1 MSVSVLLF
9 FRTTYRTFCR
19 FISGRLLT
27 PLTKLRLGA
36 DSWFS
41 AELWQQTRPVRA
53 ELFSVERLQLH
64 AQSLATAQPVVSDTT
79 LLQQLRQYCRPAL
92 QRRLTANADTLLA
105 AYRVSAAELQA
116 GHNIVPAA
124 EWLLDNYHIVEQQIR
139 EIRDDLP
146 PGYYRQLPKLA
157 RGPFRGYPRVL
168 GIAWAYIAHTD
179 SHFDPVILQR
189 FLSAY
194 QQVQPLS
201 IGELWAVAITL
212 RIVLIENLR
221 RLTDQISLGLRERAA
236 ADQLADA
243 LLNGADWQHA
253 VAHYSSTL
261 TDNFAAQL
269 AKRLRDQDPGVTP
282 ALSWLNRQLSAQ
294 HDNIDDVVLRAQ
306 QRLGA
311 SNVSV
316 RNVITSM
323 RLMSA
328 IDWTELFE
336 SVSLV
341 DQQLAGGSRFSEMDF
356 ASRNL
361 YRTAIEQLAR
371 RAKCSELTVTT
382 AVLQTAH
389 SAATGCDNPV
399 QAAREADCGYH
410 LLGNGRPAFAQ
421 QLGITHSTGY
431 RLRHGISSRG
441 IKGYISL
448 FILLS
453 AALLLLAGALLDVSA
468 AGWLWLLLL
477 AAIPLSEL
485 AGALLQN
492 MTNRYS
498 TARVLP
504 ALALQHGVPPELR
517 TLIAVPVLLSDATEL
532 RQHLQRLEEHY
543 LAAGNGDISL
553 ALLSDFADA
562 PLQQLPTDKALLQQA
577 IAGIA
582 GLNSHYGAGPA
593 GPRFLLLH
601 RQRTYNPGELCW
613 MGRERKR
620 GKLSDLNAALRSNAD
635 AAGNN
640 GGPNP
645 FSGASAE
652 YPLLSNAVPPQV
664 RYVITLDAD
673 TRLPRNAAVKLVG
686 KMAHPLNQAQFCP
699 QQQRIIAGY
708 GILQPR
714 VTPALALA
722 EQGSRYLRLSSGPAG
737 IDPYAGAVSDLYQD
751 LFAEGSFTGKGIYD
765 VDAFSAALSGRVP
778 DNSMLSHDLFEG
790 IFARAGLASD
800 IEVVEDFPSRY
811 DVAVKR
817 QHRWTRGDWQLL
829 PWLYRATVDRA
840 PVNRHGAATA
850 KLPLLGCWKILDN
863 LRRSLLAPAGF
874 VALTAALLLPWPTAL
889 NATWLLLAVLLLP
902 VLLMRRFSVLPRHSI
917 LQHGGAIQLRSLY
930 GNLLADLG
938 QTLSQSLLQL
948 ILLADQAWRMSHAI
962 SVTLWRLLVSRK
974 HLLQWVTT
982 AQNSAKRPLSLAG
995 YYRQMAP
1002 GLILAWLSSALV
1014 LWLAPHNLPLLLP
1027 LLLLW
1032 QLAPAL
1038 MYWLSLP
1045 TNLRQ
1050 TQPLSG
1056 ADADSL
1062 RLVARRTWRFFERFV
1077 SSDDNWLPP
1086 DNFQQLPQPVVA
1098 HRTSPTNIGM
1108 YLLSIVT
1115 ARDFGWLGSHAAAG
1129 KLEQTFVTL
1138 AQLGRHQGHFF
1149 NWYDTQTLQPL
1160 APAYISSVDSGN
1172 LAGHLLALANSVEDW
1187 QQHLS
1192 APLALQG
1199 LNDTLAL
1206 AQLSLQLCDHSL
1218 LHNRQLRSKLDKIS
1232 QLLHATHRP
1241 APLHKALIQ
1250 LAAEAHAE
1258 YQSAAAQQ
1266 PAGVTEQAHCDN
1278 LQFYLQALLHTLQQH
1293 QHDNLADAAAQQQLR
1308 QRFANLAADSR
1319 ALALQMNFAFL
1330 LNTERNLLSIGYTV
1344 ADNQLD
1350 SSCYDLLASEA
1361 RLASL
1366 FAIAKG
1372 DIDSKHWF
1380 RLGRGAT
1387 PLGKGAALLSWSG
1400 SMFEYLM
1407 PSLVMRAAA
1416 GSLLEQSNRLIVA
1429 RQIQYGRQHNIPW
1442 GISESAYNARDLHL
1456 TYQYSNFGVPG
1467 LGLKRGLAQNLVIAP
1482 YATALAGMVDAP
1494 AACRNFARLE
1504 QLGALGDYG
1513 FFEALDYTPS
1523 RSPDP
1528 GQPVLVQSFMA
1539 HHQGMT
1545 LVAVLNTLQQGL
1557 MRSRFHREPMISAC
1571 ELLLQ
1576 ERVPRDV
1583 LNAHPRAE
1591 AVTTAA
1597 GSSESLIEL
1606 SPDPAAAGAPHTHIL
1621 SNGHY
1626 SVMLSAA
1633 GSGYSH
1639 WRGVA
1644 ITRWRADSSLD
1655 NCGSY
1660 ILLRERNSKQFY
1672 ATSLQPCALSQPAT
1686 SAAPPSGH
1694 AVTFSEEAA
1703 EFSMQFGEQQQISA
1717 RLTVV
1722 VSSEHNGEVRC
1733 VTLCNHSRRGQELE
1747 LTSYAELV
1755 LGNAAADNAHPAF
1768 AKLFVQTEFVS
1779 ECGAIIATR
1788 RPRTPH
1794 ETPLWLAH
1802 FAVVEGGS
1810 STALQYETDRAQF
1823 FGSGTSLQQAQ
1834 AMQRHQPLSNSSGTV
1849 LDPILC
1855 LRPTVSLAAGKQVK
1869 VAFWTLLA
1877 GSRDELLQL
1886 ITQHNEY
1893 SAFERA
1899 ATLAWTLAQ
1908 VQLRYLAITVA
1919 EAALFQRL
1927 TGPLLHN
1934 DSRFRSP
1941 PAAIRRGAGL
1951 QSGIWQHGI
1960 SGDLPVLLLHIDDIE
1975 DIDSVRQLLRAHE
1988 YWHLKQLPVDLV
2000 IINERASS
2008 YVQDLQQAI
2017 EALVR
2022 SSRSRPTPQTA
2033 SGPQTANGPQLTR
2046 GNVYTL
2052 RADLISVA
2060 SRSLLAAIARVV
2072 LYARRGT
2079 LQRQL
2084 QRLAPLPV
2092 AMPARA
2098 LPQTTAPASPL
2109 QPAAVVSE
2117 VNAGVVTHSVVKNS
2131 ATGNSDSS
2139 DNQYIAYV
2147 SSELEFFNG
2156 LGGFANNGREYV
2168 TLLNDNQRTPMPW
2181 LNVIANPQF
2190 GFQVSAGGSGY
2201 SWAQSSRE
2209 NQLTPWS
2216 NDPVTDPCAEAIYVQ
2231 DMASGQLFTATSA
2244 PVNDGGHYS
2253 ACHGFGY
2260 SRFQHQAA
2268 GLQLSLLQYVPLQQP
2283 VKISRLT
2290 LCNTSDKHRQ
2300 LQVTAYAEWVLGR
2313 DRAACAPYLISEF
2326 EHEAA
2331 VLLVQNPWQTAFAG
2345 KVAFA
2350 ALGANT
2356 PLSGWTA
2363 DRTEFLGRNR
2373 STQSPQALVQ
2383 QQELSAA
2390 VGAALDPCAA
2400 LQHSV
2405 SLAPGEQ
2412 IELVFLLGQTDDK
2425 AGALAL
2431 VQQYRAADLAAE
2443 LQQVQQHWQR
2453 LLQAVQVTTPDRAMD
2468 IMLNGWLLY
2477 QTIACRI
2484 YARAAFYQAS
2494 GAYGFRDQLQDTMAL
2509 SFAAPGLTRAHLLR
2523 AAQRQ
2528 FVEGDVQHWWL
2539 PHSGQGVRGRISD
2552 DRVWLA
2558 FACVRYLDTSGDNA
2572 VLDESVSFLQGPQLE
2587 PGQHDAFF
2595 QPMPTDAAAPLY
2607 EHCARGLDQAISLS
2621 SERGLPLIGSGDW
2634 NDGMDQ
2640 VGSAGKGE
2648 SIWLGWLL
2656 LATLR
2661 RFIPLAQTRGD
2672 PRADVWQHHSDML
2685 LSAMEHYGWDDNWYK
2700 RATYDDGSWLGSQ
2713 HSDECQLD
2721 SLSQSWAVLSGM
2733 ADPQRAATAM
2743 AAVEQHLVQRRQQ
2756 LLLLFTPPFDTGTH
2770 NPGYIK
2776 GYPPG
2781 LRENG
2786 GQYSHAAMWVVMAFA
2801 KLGQADQAQQLFS
2814 MLNPL
2819 NHALTPA
2826 GVSRYKL
2833 EPYVVAADVYSVAP
2847 HIGRGGWSW
2856 YTGAAGWMYRA
2867 GVESLLGLTR
2877 HGSHIHLAPCLPPH
2891 WPGFSANVT
2900 IGNSKYALQIN
2911 QQANPVPQQATLTLD
2926 GDEVSADSA
2935 IFISANCIA
2944 LALDDKP
2951 HQLSWNKRSA

>member
-1 MSVSVLLF
+1 MSVSVLLSLRTACRAF
-9 FRTTYRTFCR
+9 FRNLA
-19 FISGRLLT
+19 GRLLT
-27 PLTKLRLGA
+27 PALALRHQTSG
-36 DSWFS
+36 WFS
-41 AELWQQTRPVRA
+41 PELWQQTVPIRA
-53 ELFSVERLQLH
+53 ELFSVGRLELH
-64 AQSLATAQPVVSDTT
+64 AHSLATAQVVASDIT

-92 QRRLTANADTLLA
+92 QRRLTRNANTLLA

-116 GHNIVPAA
+116 GHSIVPAA

-157 RGPFRGYPRVL
+157 GGPFHGYPRVL
-168 GIAWAYIAHTD
+168 GIAWAYVAHTD

-189 FLSAY
+189 FLTAY

-212 RIVLIENLR
+212 RIVLVENLR
-221 RLTDQISLGLRERAA
+221 RLTDQISLGLRQRSE
-236 ADQLADA
+236 ADKLADA
-243 LLNGADWQHA
+243 LLNGVDWQQA
-253 VAHYSSTL
+253 VANCKAGNSVL
-261 TDNFAAQL
+261 NDNFAAQL

-282 ALSWLNRQLSAQ
+282 ALQWLSQQMAANN
-294 HDNIDDVVLRAQ
+294 DNIEEAVQRAQ

-316 RNVITSM
+316 RNLITSM
-323 RLMSA
+323 RRIAA

-341 DQQLAGGSRFSEMDF
+341 DHQLIAASRYGEMDF

-371 RAKCSELTVTT
+371 KAKCTELSVT
-382 AVLQTAH
+382 ARLLQTAH
-389 SAATGCDNPV
+389 SAAAQCSNPV
-399 QAAREADCGYH
+399 QAAREADCGYY
-410 LLGNGRPAFAQ
+410 LLGSGRPAFEQ
-421 QLGITHSTGY
+421 QLGIKPGAG
-431 RLRHGISSRG
+431 RWLRHCIGSPG

-448 FILLS
+448 FMLLS
-453 AALLLLAGALLDVSA
+453 GVLLLLAGVLLGVSGT
-468 AGWLWLLLL
+468 GWLWLLVL

-485 AGALLQN
+485 ASALLQHLAS
-492 MTNRYS
+492 RYS
-498 TARVLP
+498 TAKLLP
-504 ALALQHGVPPELR
+504 ALALAQGIPTEYR
-517 TLIAVPVLLSDATEL
+517 TLVAVPILLANATEL
-532 RQHLQRLEEHY
+532 RQQLLRLEEHY
-543 LAAGNGDISL
+543 LAVGNGDISF

-562 PLQQLPTDKALLQQA
+562 PQQQLPGDKALLQQA
-577 IAGIA
+577 ITAIA
-582 GLNSHYGAGPA
+582 ALNTHYGAGLA

-601 RQRTYNPGELCW
+601 RPRIYNPAERCW
-613 MGRERKR
+613 MGKERKR
-620 GKLSDLNAALRSNAD
+620 GKLSDLNAALRCHRSDGDSANSQ
-635 AAGNN
+635 
-640 GGPNP
+640 NP
-645 FSGASAE
+645 FCGASAE
-652 YPLLSNAVPPQV
+652 YPQLSNTVPPQV

-686 KMAHPLNQAQFCP
+686 KMAHPLNQPQFCP

-765 VDAFSAALSGRVP
+765 VDAFNAALSGRVP

-800 IEVVEDFPSRY
+800 IEVVEDFPTRY

-817 QHRWTRGDWQLL
+817 QHRWVRGDWQLL
-829 PWLYRATVDRA
+829 PWLYRAMFQPGFSRRLAV
-840 PVNRHGAATA
+840 TA
-850 KLPLLGCWKILDN
+850 QLPLLGCWKMLDN

-874 VALTAALLLPWPTAL
+874 VALTVALLLPWPASL
-889 NATWLLLAVLLLP
+889 NASVLLIAVLLLP
-902 VLLMRRFSVLPRHSI
+902 TLLMRRFSLLPQHSI

-938 QTLSQSLLQL
+938 QTLSQSLLQI

-962 SVTLWRLLVSRK
+962 SITLWRLLISRK
-974 HLLQWVTT
+974 HLLQWVTS
-982 AQNSAKRPLSLAG
+982 AQSSAARPLSLAG
-995 YYRQMAP
+995 YYRQMAT
-1002 GLILAWLSSALV
+1002 GLLLAWLTGALV
-1014 LWLAPHNLPLLLP
+1014 LWLAPHNLALLAP

-1045 TNLRQ
+1045 TNPQ
-1050 TQPLSG
+1050 HTAPLSV
-1056 ADADSL
+1056 AEANSL
-1062 RLVARRTWRFFERFV
+1062 RLVARRTWRFFEQFV
-1077 SSDDNWLPP
+1077 SAADNWLPP
-1086 DNFQQLPQPVVA
+1086 DNFQQLPQPVLA

-1108 YLLSIVT
+1108 YLLSVVT

-1129 KLEQTFVTL
+1129 KLEQTFATL
-1138 AQLGRHQGHFF
+1138 QQLSRHQGHFF
-1149 NWYDTQTLQPL
+1149 NWYDTQTLLPL

-1172 LAGHLLALANSVEDW
+1172 LAGHLLALANSLEDW
-1187 QQHLS
+1187 QQQLS
-1192 APLALQG
+1192 APLAQQG
-1199 LNDTLAL
+1199 LSDTLAL
-1206 AQLSLQLCDHSL
+1206 ARLSLQQCDDSL
-1218 LHNRQLRSKLDKIS
+1218 LHNRQLHLRLDKML
-1232 QLLHATHRP
+1232 QLLNATYRP
-1241 APLHKALIQ
+1241 APLHKAIIQ
-1250 LAAEAHAE
+1250 LAAESQAL
-1258 YQSAAAQQ
+1258 YQNAAAQQ
-1266 PAGVTEQAHCDN
+1266 QAGEAEQACCDN
-1278 LQFYLQALLHTLQQH
+1278 LQFYLHALLAALEQH
-1293 QHDNLADAAAQQQLR
+1293 QQDNLADSAAQQQLC
-1308 QRFANLAADSR
+1308 QRFARLAAESR

-1407 PSLVMRAAA
+1407 PSLVMRAAV

-1429 RQIQYGRQHNIPW
+1429 RQIHYGRQHNVPW

-1583 LNAHPRAE
+1583 LHAHPRAE
-1591 AVTTAA
+1591 AVTVAA
-1597 GSSESLIEL
+1597 DSVSGSLIEL
-1606 SPDPAAAGAPHTHIL
+1606 SPNPAAAGAPHAHIL

-1633 GSGYSH
+1633 GSGYSR

-1644 ITRWRADSSLD
+1644 ITRWHADSTAD
-1655 NCGSY
+1655 NGGSY
-1660 ILLRERNSKQFY
+1660 ILLRERNSKAFWA
-1672 ATSLQPCALSQPAT
+1672 ATLQPGAIDLPVLTAE
-1686 SAAPPSGH
+1686 H

-1703 EFSMQFGEQQQISA
+1703 EFSVHFSEQQPVSA
-1717 RLTVV
+1717 RLNVV

-1733 VTLCNHSRRGQELE
+1733 VTLFNHSRSGQELE

-1768 AKLFVQTEFVS
+1768 SKLFVQTEFVS

-1788 RPRTPH
+1788 RPRTPD

-1802 FAVVEGGS
+1802 FVVVEGGS
-1810 STALQYETDRAQF
+1810 SAALQYETDRAQF

-1834 AMQRHQPLSNSSGTV
+1834 AMQRHKPLSNSSGTV

-1855 LRPTVSLAAGKQVK
+1855 LRPTVTLGAGKQLK

-1927 TGPLLHN
+1927 SGPLLYN
-1934 DSRFRSP
+1934 DSRFRAP
-1941 PAAIRRGAGL
+1941 PAAIRRGAGA
-1951 QSGIWQHGI
+1951 QSGLWQHGI
-1960 SGDLPVLLLHIDDIE
+1960 SGDLPILLLHIDDME

-2022 SSRSRPTPQTA
+2022 SSRSRPAAHSA
-2033 SGPQTANGPQLTR
+2033 SGPQTAGGPQLTR

-2052 RADLISVA
+2052 RADLISVN
-2060 SRSLLAAIARVV
+2060 SRSLLAAVAGVV

-2092 AMPARA
+2092 AIPTQP
-2098 LPQTTAPASPL
+2098 LTAGTASIL
-2109 QPAAVVSE
+2109 QSAAVVST
-2117 VNAGVVTHSVVKNS
+2117 VDASAVKGRVVDNS
-2131 ATGNSDSS
+2131 ADGSSASS
-2139 DNQYIAYV
+2139 DNHYINYD
-2147 SSELEFFNG
+2147 SSKLEFFNG
-2156 LGGFANNGREYV
+2156 LGGFANEGCEYII
-2168 TLLNDNQRTPMPW
+2168 LLNNYQRTPMPW
-2181 LNVIANPQF
+2181 LNVIANAQF
-2190 GFQVSAGGSGY
+2190 GFQVSASGSGY

-2216 NDPVTDPCAEAIYVQ
+2216 NDPITDPCAEAIYVQ
-2231 DMASGQLFTATSA
+2231 DVASGQLFTATCA
-2244 PVNDGGHYS
+2244 PINDGGAYS
-2253 ACHGFGY
+2253 VCHGFGY

-2268 GLQLSLLQYVPLQQP
+2268 GIQLNLLQYVPLQQP
-2283 VKISRLT
+2283 VKISRLM
-2290 LCNTSDKHRQ
+2290 LRNTSDKQRQ
-2300 LQVTAYAEWVLGR
+2300 LRVTAYAEWVLGR

-2326 EHEAA
+2326 AAEQA
-2331 VLLVQNPWQTAFAG
+2331 VLLVQNPWQTAFSG

-2350 ALGANT
+2350 ALGTNT

-2363 DRTEFLGRNR
+2363 DRSEFIGRNC
-2373 STQSPQALVQ
+2373 SAQNPQALLQ
-2383 QQELSAA
+2383 QQRLS
-2390 VGAALDPCAA
+2390 GADGAGLDPCAA

-2425 AGALAL
+2425 ASALAL
-2431 VQQYRAADLAAE
+2431 VQRYRAADLTAE
-2443 LQQVQQHWQR
+2443 LQQVHRHWQQ

-2509 SFAAPGLTRAHLLR
+2509 SFAAPQLTRAHLLR
-2523 AAQRQ
+2523 AAGRQ
-2528 FVEGDVQHWWL
+2528 FIEGDVQHWWL

-2558 FACVRYLDTSGDNA
+2558 FACSRYLETSGDSA

-2587 PGQHDAFF
+2587 PSQHDAFF
-2595 QPMPTDAAAPLY
+2595 QPMPTDAIAPLY
-2607 EHCARGLDQAISLS
+2607 EHCARGLDLAISLS
-2621 SERGLPLIGSGDW
+2621 SKRGLPLIGSGDW

-2640 VGSAGKGE
+2640 VGSEGKGE

-2661 RFIPLAQTRGD
+2661 RFIPLAQTRAD
-2672 PRADVWQHHSDML
+2672 PRAAVWQGHSDKL
-2685 LSAMEHYGWDDNWYK
+2685 LGAIERYGWDDNWYK
-2700 RATYDDGSWLGSQ
+2700 RATYDDGSWLGSK
-2713 HSDECQLD
+2713 HSDECQID
-2721 SLSQSWAVLSGM
+2721 SLSQSWAVLSGA
-2733 ADPQRAATAM
+2733 ADPQRAVMAM
-2743 AAVEQHLVQRRQQ
+2743 AAVEQQLVQRQQQ
-2756 LLLLFTPPFDTGTH
+2756 LLLLFTPPFDQSTH

-2801 KLGQADQAQQLFS
+2801 KIGQADKAHQLFN

-2826 GVSRYKL
+2826 NVNRYKL
-2833 EPYVVAADVYSVAP
+2833 EPYVVAADIYSVAP
-2847 HIGRGGWSW
+2847 HSGRGGWSW

-2867 GVESLLGLTR
+2867 GVESLLGITR
-2877 HGSHIHLAPCLPPH
+2877 HGSHIRISPCLPVH
-2891 WPGFSANVT
+2891 WPGFSAT
-2900 IGNSKYALQIN
+2900 ISIGNSRYGVQISQYSSDE
-2911 QQANPVPQQATLTLD
+2911 QQACTLD
-2926 GDEVSADSA
+2926 GVVITSESALYIHARCLS
-2935 IFISANCIA
+2935 
-2944 LALDDKP
+2944 LPLDNQS
-2951 HQLSWNKRSA
+2951 HQLSWCLAKPADR